1 MSAID
6 TWVRDFHARAAQLP
20 GAQLPWLTGLRQR
33 AIERFADEGWPTRRR
48 ENWHHTSLAFM
59 EGETFAAASASADT
73 MSEHPAAILARLRD
87 DNAEPGHWLVFV
99 GGRHASTLSAIGALP
114 AGATL
119 TSLADA
125 LAQKAEGTASVVEQ
139 AFGSS
144 ADGDSPT
151 ALNTAFATDG
161 AYLRLARGVAVEE
174 PIHLVFIADGSEATR
189 HLRNLVIA
197 EAGAQATVVE
207 HYPDGGATAG
217 ATLTTAV
224 TRIEAGADAR
234 ITHLKLQQEAEQAIH
249 LATIAVRQARGSV
262 FASHSLSF
270 GARLTRN
277 DIRTRFDGEGGEV
290 LLNGLYHVDGRRHV
304 DHHTLIDHAQPRCS
318 SREYYRGLVDG
329 SARGVFA
336 GRIVVAQ
343 DAQRSDAMQR
353 CDNLLLSKQAEADA
367 RPELEIYADDVK
379 CAHGATVGQ
388 IDDDSLFYLRSRG
401 LDEIHARHLLTYAF
415 AAEALAR
422 IELPPLR
429 RRARAALLARLPGAA
444 ALGELLE
451 EVL

>member
-6 TWVRDFHARAAQLP
+6 TWVAQFETRAPGLP
-20 GAQLPWLTGLRQR
+20 GARLPWLAGLRRR

-59 EGETFAAASASADT
+59 EQQSFDAPANAAD
-73 MSEHPAAILARLRD
+73 PAAILARVKAED
-87 DNAEPGHWLVFV
+87 DGTGHWLAFI
-99 GGRHASTLSAIGALP
+99 GGRFSAELSTIGELP
-114 AGATL
+114 AGARIG
-119 TSLADA
+119 SLADA
-125 LAQKAEGTASVVEQ
+125 LAAGDDGIEA
-139 AFGSS
+139 AFGS
-144 ADGDSPT
+144 AEDGDSP
-151 ALNTAFATDG
+151 AAMNAAFAGDG
-161 AYLRLARGVAVEE
+161 GYVRLARGVAVAE
-174 PIHLVFIADGSEATR
+174 PIHLVFITGRGDTSR

-197 EAGAQATVVE
+197 DAGAQATVVE
-207 HYPDGGATAG
+207 HYPDSGEA

-234 ITHLKLQQEAEQAIH
+234 ITHLKLQQEAEAAIH
-249 LATIAVRQARGSV
+249 LATVDALQARGSM

-270 GARLTRN
+270 GARLARN
-277 DIRTRFDGEGGEV
+277 DIRTRFDGEGCET
-290 LLNGLYHVDGRRHV
+290 LFNGLYHVDGRRHV
-304 DHHTLIDHAQPRCS
+304 DHQTRIDHARPRGV
-318 SREYYRGLVDG
+318 SREFYRGLVDG
-329 SARGVFA
+329 AARGVFA

-353 CDNLLLSKQAEADA
+353 CDNLLLSRQAEADA

-401 LDEIHARHLLTYAF
+401 LDQTHARQLLTYAF

-422 IELPPLR
+422 IDLPPLR
-429 RRARAALLARLPGAA
+429 KRARAALLARLPGGKI
-444 ALGELLE
+444 LEELL
-451 EVL
+451 